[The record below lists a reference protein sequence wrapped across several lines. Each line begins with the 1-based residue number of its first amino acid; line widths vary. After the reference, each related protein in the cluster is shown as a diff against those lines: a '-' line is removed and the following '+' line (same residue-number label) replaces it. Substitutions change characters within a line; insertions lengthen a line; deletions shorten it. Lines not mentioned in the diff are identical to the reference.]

1 MTMMIWIYSWR
12 ILVENTVCKGFF
24 FIIHFINI
32 YKVHTIDDVIISSQ
46 LGNYF
51 IDFLILSPV
60 ASVTCNIPNR
70 TVLVLFLDLVSKFV
84 FCCQMKQLTSLN
96 NNKRLVSSYDLNCAL
111 HRGSTQPEA
120 NIFKHFVIAN
130 DSTHLWGK
138 YFEKSENLKFWVLF
152 GAYMINFGDLGPVAM
167 GILDPTFPIC

>member
-32 YKVHTIDDVIISSQ
+32 YKVHTIDDVLISFQ

-60 ASVTCNIPNR
+60 ASR
-70 TVLVLFLDLVSKFV
+70 Y
-84 FCCQMKQLTSLN
+84 
-96 NNKRLVSSYDLNCAL
+96 KRLVSSYDLNCAL
-111 HRGSTQPEA
+111 HRGSTLPEA
-120 NIFKHFVIAN
+120 NIVKHFLIAN
-130 DSTHLWGK
+130 NSTHLWGK

-152 GAYMINFGDLGPVAM
+152 GAYMINFGDLGPVVM
-167 GILDPTFPIC
+167 GILDPTIPIC